1 MGEGSMSKVDHK
13 SFVDKCLGGEALLE
27 DIETYIADWHSGTGQ
42 QRLSEFLGM
51 TQKEYASWVRDPH
64 ILASLIMAR
73 TQKRAL
79 DEIIEEEG

>member
-1 MGEGSMSKVDHK
+1 MSKVDHK

-51 TQKEYASWVRDPH
+51 TQKE
-64 ILASLIMAR
+64 
-73 TQKRAL
+73 
-79 DEIIEEEG
+79 